1 MANSQS
7 DLKTF
12 SVRIVSMDYYMSPPI
27 PGLDISYSSFQG
39 GKVNEVPVIRVY
51 GSTPA
56 GQKTCLHIHGALPY
70 FYVPCSDLFLQPDQE
85 GEECTRGI
93 SHALE
98 KALKLKGNVASK
110 RQHVHSCS
118 LVRAKKFYGYHSS
131 EELFVKIYL
140 YYPQDVSRAA
150 NLLLGGAVLDR
161 VLQPH
166 ESHIPFLLQFMV
178 DYNLYGMG
186 HLHVSKMKF
195 RYPVPDTFSPRKSN
209 HNEPK
214 RTIMD
219 IPANTSADFQADS
232 GYDPYSDPP
241 IWISSTI
248 PDGWVWL
255 YSSQDDSSS
264 DQALPAMK
272 RSSTSALE
280 GDAVLDAILN
290 QQFLSYTS
298 LSQKCSKVRM
308 IQSLIPIWEEFE
320 RNGMHELVL
329 PPDPGKPLPGDVL
342 RILSN
347 GIGFEDIFLEPDN
360 VTALCFHSQSI
371 NSSTE
376 EGKPFQDDDLGKSNE
391 KTNAYPS
398 QLSTECLEISNNI
411 QSSSGVKVSDHD
423 ALGILNWLAS
433 SQAAEDIN
441 SDDDLARET
450 ILSPLMPSTT
460 LDKVLEKAHV
470 DYENESQQECEDIL
484 DTVQDRANIEGFDG
498 RAADLIDSNHSCETS
513 SYRMIPQVDGSSD
526 SFDAFSCAGKSHHE
540 SGAPSGTDSWHDAHL
555 AMISNR
561 KKRRQKWGSLPVSS
575 GQRTND
581 LSPSTALSTISRCG
595 NHIKDDSG
603 LPNSVGS
610 GANLSPSIVKGSTK
624 EIMINCSMRDLM
636 RKKRYYHAEPSE
648 CRTQIKKSPSV
659 EEDKGSLYIGQTLDE
674 QYKIP
679 FAYSM
684 NMNSGAI
691 QQRECDETN
700 SCTAFQMHYEPYD
713 AKTDNLAN
721 GKLPIYSG
729 DCNTLP
735 RDSSNVEPCHSFE
748 GSDVRGVSEAGV
760 DLQNS
765 GFSGAP
771 LLNKKTDP
779 SEQYSHIKSSVCA
792 VQIKHCASNG
802 CENMDISINSTKPL
816 TTDVVYSEFVP
827 HAQSSELA
835 SENKSSGGEKVLRRD
850 AIDSSCLSSSIG
862 GVTFKDGAAT
872 CAEVDHLQ
880 MTDKT
885 GFTAH
890 KRSNDGIFSQKGAP
904 DELRPFF
911 GMDCLVEGDCYTS
924 RTLDHNQGG
933 LLGVPIHYQNDGSY
947 LFMLTPVFRPPQTKC
962 VERWLTLDST
972 DVSEENKVVCPA
984 LAPSIKESSS
994 EAIGLQNSRA
1004 LSGSQPLIEAVPASD
1019 LKPNLDLI
1027 NQQHKGSHNMEL
1039 EHFHDGI
1046 KVIPQCKEDMLKC
1059 KPSTDFSEDI
1069 SQISGPDRK
1078 SKLTPL
1084 SQIGFR
1090 DSASIGCGQQLTL
1103 LSIEVQAECRGDLR
1117 PDPRFDAVSIIVLV
1131 IQEDDDPVADSYVLL
1146 HCNGAPVQRNLDGLS
1161 GCKLLGFSEERHLF
1175 TQFVKIFSCI
1185 DPDVLMGWDI
1195 QGGSLGFLAERAAHL
1210 GFDLLNKIS
1219 RTPSETNATSRC
1231 YEEEKLSDLFSE
1243 SIITDSVLHDDAMII
1258 DDEWGRTHASGIHVG
1273 GRIVLNIWRL
1283 MRGEVKLNM
1292 YTMETVAEAV
1302 LRRKVPSIPSKVLT
1316 SWFLSGPG
1324 RARFRCIEYIL
1335 DRAKL
1340 NLQIMTQLDMIN
1352 RTSEL
1357 ARIFG
1362 IDFFS
1367 VLSRGSQYRVESMF
1381 LRLAHTQNYIAISPG
1396 NQQVAFQPAMECL
1409 PLVMEP
1415 ESGFY
1420 ADPVV
1425 VLDFQSLYP
1434 SMIIAYNLCY
1444 STCLGKVTASESNI
1458 LGVSS
1463 YSPDRNVLQ
1472 KLKHKILLTPN
1483 GVMFVPSEVRKGVLP
1498 RLLEEL
1504 LSTRIMVKQAMKKL
1518 AASEKV
1524 LHRIFNARQLALKL
1538 ISNVTYGYTAA
1549 GFSGR
1554 MPCAEI
1560 ADSIVQCGRRTL
1572 ENAISFVNTN
1582 DKWKAKVIYGDTDS
1596 MFVLLKGRSLK
1607 EAFQIGHEI
1616 ASEVSAMSPNPVTL
1630 KMEKVYHPCFLIT
1643 KKRYVGYSYE
1653 SPDQSKPIFDAKGIE
1668 TVRRDSCGAVC
1679 KTMERSLRLFFEH
1692 HDIEKVKSYLLRQW
1706 KRIMSGRVDLQDFV
1720 FAKEVR
1726 LGTYRA
1732 RASSLPPAA
1741 IVATK
1746 AMRIDPRAEPR
1757 YAERVPYV
1765 VVHGEPGARLSDVV
1779 VDPFDL
1785 LTIDSPYRVNDMYYI
1800 QKQIIPA
1807 LQRVFGLV
1815 GADLNQ
1821 WLQGMPRPEREA
1833 IGKRGVF
1840 SPNAQRTRIDYYYLS
1855 KHCILCG
1862 ELVQAF
1868 ASLCHNCSKNEAS
1881 VAVALTGRTSKLER
1895 DIHHLVAI
1903 CRHCGGGDWVLESG
1917 VKCTSLACSIFY
1929 ERRKIQK
1936 ELQSLS
1942 AAASEA
1948 GFYPGCVVE
1957 WF

>member
-1 MANSQS
+1 MVNSQS

-12 SVRIVSMDYYMSPPI
+12 SVRIVSMDYYMCPPI

-118 LVRAKKFYGYHSS
+118 LVRAKKFY
-131 EELFVKIYL
+131 EIATELLNRSIS

-195 RYPVPDTFSPRKSN
+195 RYPVPDTFSPRKPN

-280 GDAVLDAILN
+280 GDAVVDAILN

-298 LSQKCSKVRM
+298 LSQTCSKVRM

-320 RNGMHELVL
+320 RNGMHELAL
-329 PPDPGKPLPGDVL
+329 PPDPGKPLPVDVL

-360 VTALCFHSQSI
+360 AAALCFHSQSI

-376 EGKPFQDDDLGKSNE
+376 QGKSFQDDDMGKSNE

-398 QLSTECLEISNNI
+398 QLSTECLEISDNI
-411 QSSSGVKVSDHD
+411 QLSSGVKVSDHD

-450 ILSPLMPSTT
+450 ILSPLMPATT
-460 LDKVLEKAHV
+460 LDKVLEKAHA

-498 RAADLIDSNHSCETS
+498 RAADLIDSNHSCKTS
-513 SYRMIPQVDGSSD
+513 SDRMIPQVDGSSD

-575 GQRTND
+575 GQRTSD

-603 LPNSVGS
+603 LPYSVGS

-624 EIMINCSMRDLM
+624 EIMVNCSMRDLM
-636 RKKRYYHAEPSE
+636 RKKRYYRAEPSE
-648 CRTQIKKSPSV
+648 CRAQIKKSPSD

-684 NMNSGAI
+684 NMNSGGI

-729 DCNTLP
+729 HCNTLP
-735 RDSSNVEPCHSFE
+735 RDSSNVESCHTFG
-748 GSDVRGVSEAGV
+748 GSDVRGVSEADV

-779 SEQYSHIKSSVCA
+779 SEQYSHIKSSVLFHMLNHQNLQVRINLLVVRKC
-792 VQIKHCASNG
+792 SNV
-802 CENMDISINSTKPL
+802 MQSIQVANL
-816 TTDVVYSEFVP
+816 L
-827 HAQSSELA
+827 QL
-835 SENKSSGGEKVLRRD
+835 EK
-850 AIDSSCLSSSIG
+850 
-862 GVTFKDGAAT
+862 GV
-872 CAEVDHLQ
+872 
-880 MTDKT
+880 
-885 GFTAH
+885 
-890 KRSNDGIFSQKGAP
+890 P

-911 GMDCLVEGDCYTS
+911 GMDCLVEGDCYNC
-924 RTLDHNQGG
+924 RTLDHNHCQGD
-933 LLGVPIHYQNDGSY
+933 LLGAPIHYQNDGSY
-947 LFMLTPVFRPPQTKC
+947 LFMLTPVFRPPQAKC

-994 EAIGLQNSRA
+994 EAVGLQNSRA

-1131 IQEDDDPVADSYVLL
+1131 IQEDDDPIADSYVLL
-1146 HCNGAPVQRNLDGLS
+1146 HCNGAPVQRNLYGLS

-1219 RTPSETNATSRC
+1219 RTPSVTNATSRC

-1316 SWFLSGPG
+1316 NWFLSGPG

-1444 STCLGKVTASESNI
+1444 STCLGKVTASKSNI

-1463 YSPDRNVLQ
+1463 YSPDRNVLR
-1472 KLKHKILLTPN
+1472 KLKHKMLLTPN

-1554 MPCAEI
+1554 MPCAEL
-1560 ADSIVQCGRRTL
+1560 ADCIVQCGRRTL

-1746 AMRIDPRAEPR
+1746 AMRTDPRAEPR

-1765 VVHGEPGARLSDVV
+1765 VVHGEPGARLADVV
-1779 VDPFDL
+1779 VDPLDL

-1840 SPNAQRTRIDYYYLS
+1840 APNAQRTRIDYYYLS